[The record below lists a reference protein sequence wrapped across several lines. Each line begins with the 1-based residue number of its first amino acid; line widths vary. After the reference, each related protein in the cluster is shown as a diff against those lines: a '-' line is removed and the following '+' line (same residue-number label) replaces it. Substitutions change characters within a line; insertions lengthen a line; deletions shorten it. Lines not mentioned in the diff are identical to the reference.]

1 MSVQVSYKNQFVVY
15 IFLLLIFLI
24 VVELVANFWL
34 YNIYRCDFESNEI
47 FNEINP
53 ETNRKLCLESLD
65 YDFTKET
72 ITDQVA
78 LAEKLMQ
85 LNSHNIRAHEFTE
98 QKPENTIRIF
108 IIGGSTT
115 YGSGVLDDET
125 FPHYLQ
131 TMFDN
136 SELNFDVEV
145 INSGIMGLISR
156 GESGLIKDKW
166 INYEPDIFI
175 VFDGWNDM
183 RAQLQGNKPVA
194 SPTLWKQRWME
205 ICDLGKQR
213 DFDTIIT
220 IQPFVKSGNKILTE
234 QEIVQYTKKVSMIS
248 GPIEYLELSE
258 QYVEQ
263 LNQLNNHCTLTAD
276 LRGIYDDI
284 HEPIFWDAI
293 HVGPLGNE
301 IIAEHV
307 YELSLPVVMKRA
319 QNDLY
324 DEDSISSVNYDAS
337 SDSGINDNLDSENFD
352 YYLEQSY
359 SSLKTILFPYKTPK
373 VIDLIFQ

>member
-15 IFLLLIFLI
+15 IFLLLVFLI
-24 VVELVANFWL
+24 AVELVANFWL
-34 YNIYRCDFESNEI
+34 YNIYRCDFENNEI

-324 DEDSISSVNYDAS
+324 DEDSISSVNYGGS